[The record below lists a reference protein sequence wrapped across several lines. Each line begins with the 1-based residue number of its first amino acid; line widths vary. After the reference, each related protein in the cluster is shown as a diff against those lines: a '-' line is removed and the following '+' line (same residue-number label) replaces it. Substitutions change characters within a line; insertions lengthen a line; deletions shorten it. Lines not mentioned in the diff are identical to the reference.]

1 MWQTLPLLLGTLLM
15 LDMHKLEVSGLQCC
29 VCVPSSLF
37 PAAADNS
44 YWTRSARYG
53 SLCVCV
59 CLCLLMGIVVCL
71 PVCCVCVSMECVV
84 LCVCSSLSIYLCLFT
99 YLQVLCFCTND
110 RTYQGQL
117 ISPRGD
123 ELLLFLTITSSSSSL
138 PSGCGSS
145 SA

>member
-1 MWQTLPLLLGTLLM
+1 M

-53 SLCVCV
+53 V
-59 CLCLLMGIVVCL
+59 CLLMGIVVCL

-99 YLQVLCFCTND
+99 IYRCCVSVLTKD
-110 RTYQGQL
+110 VSRTTHLSQ
-117 ISPRGD
+117 R
-123 ELLLFLTITSSSSSL
+123 
-138 PSGCGSS
+138 
-145 SA
+145 